1 MSNAQEY
8 NNHLTNPGLNK
19 AIGNFREKILVRLQQ
34 HRQEVHKQPSALL
47 QNTRALFLLRMQRLR
62 DEESEIKRVKNVR
75 NTGTSVLLHDH
86 KEKSN
91 KF

>member
-1 MSNAQEY
+1 MSNAEEY

-34 HRQEVHKQPSALL
+34 HRQEVHKQPSAL

-86 KEKSN
+86 KQKSN

>member
-1 MSNAQEY
+1 MSNAEEY

-19 AIGNFREKILVRLQQ
+19 AIGNFGEKILVRLQQ

-47 QNTRALFLLRMQRLR
+47 QNTRALFLLRMQKLR

-75 NTGTSVLLHDH
+75 NTGTSILLHDH